1 MVSNNVVR
9 YNVPMQALGQSQL
22 GGTTPNMQGVQEQ
35 VSNNPMMGMFADP
48 NETPEDRKLSAVL
61 TVPMALGLYK
71 TMDVFARV
79 NGGAY
84 EKSFIGRLARFG
96 DKISASK
103 YMKPA
108 HSVWNFT
115 KTKWQNLVGKS
126 KILTALT
133 KMPSVPENTMV
144 KSMLH
149 GTKEELVGEFASLV
163 KKHVEQGGALADF
176 KFKVGSTL
184 EPMTDSILESIGKY
198 ADSAPAVK
206 NSILKQVKSFC
217 ENSGKQSAVFDKL
230 LGKLTSRTVTAE
242 QIGNKLKAVSEASST
257 LGKSLPKAAIRGL
270 HGLTWG
276 GGIFMLMSAVSL
288 AKAAVKTKNTEKG
301 DKFKTF
307 MEEFLG
313 NISWIVTMPLGIK
326 LMNAVGGLKNLGLTP
341 DKLKSLRQMK
351 AVHNAAKFS
360 SEAANKASL
369 DAIKA
374 FEKASTAHIGFFGKI
389 AKFAG
394 KILTTGREV
403 LKPYIIENP
412 ATAGEKFKNILG
424 KMKFKGS
431 NFLAYPIGLLAYMMI
446 FSPIAEKIF
455 VKISHGIFGKPKHS
469 RYDEEPENNEVP
481 FEGTQNQ
488 TVQQPEQAQ
497 PYTPIAHT
505 SPTNLINMRQNGQV
519 YTPTSS
525 SSSSVSV
532 AQAPNDDGKIL
543 EPVRTYVPSSACLV
557 SGDLDPT
564 AANNAMARAD
574 AAEKKA
580 LEVLAMKF

>member
-35 VSNNPMMGMFADP
+35 VSSNPMTGMFADP

-126 KILTALT
+126 KILSALT

-176 KFKVGSTL
+176 KFKVGSKL

-198 ADSAPAVK
+198 ADSAPAAK
-206 NSILKQVKSFC
+206 DSILKQVKSFC

-242 QIGNKLKAVSEASST
+242 QIGNKLKAVSESSST
-257 LGKSLPKAAIRGL
+257 LGKALPKAAIRGL

-276 GGIFMLMSAVSL
+276 GGLFMLMSAVSL
-288 AKAAVKTKNTEKG
+288 AKAAVKTKNAEKG

-326 LMNAVGGLKNLGLTP
+326 LMNSVGGLKNIGLTP
-341 DKLKSLRQMK
+341 DKLKAYREALKIHNATKFADKAAWKASVDALKALRQTGK
-351 AVHNAAKFS
+351 
-360 SEAANKASL
+360 
-369 DAIKA
+369 
-374 FEKASTAHIGFFGKI
+374 IGFFGKI

-394 KILTTGREV
+394 KIIATGREV
-403 LKPYIIENP
+403 VKPFIKENP

-469 RYDEEPENNEVP
+469 RYDEGPENKEVP

-488 TVQQPEQAQ
+488 VAQQPEQVQ
-497 PYTPIAHT
+497 PYQQVVHT

-543 EPVRTYVPSSACLV
+543 EPVRTYVPSSACMV

-564 AANNAMARAD
+564 AANNAMARAE
-574 AAEKKA
+574 AAEKRA